1 MIVKKAHE
9 SMSKPMSTKNDKDI
23 NKETAVNDVGS
34 NNPEAIAN
42 DKTEEE
48 TVISNTEENEP
59 ASKGAK

>member
-1 MIVKKAHE
+1 
-9 SMSKPMSTKNDKDI
+9 MSKPMSTKNDKDI